1 MKLLTFT
8 EAAAFAGV
16 SVKTIHKH
24 VKLGKIETV
33 DSPFGRRIAESVLIP
48 YRDFLGARGN
58 TQEPLSDTEQKQSL
72 PTETIQEQLG
82 TPERNQVRAEENDR
96 ERERSV
102 PLEAHLAALAFAER
116 RILEAQS
123 QLDKERD
130 KAALAM
136 RMQLALEMTL
146 RQHQTVLGEQAESLA
161 EERARRLQSEARLEC
176 VPEVS
181 VADERD
187 QLEEENRRLQE
198 QFEADR
204 AELTEKLR
212 LAQSKVEW
220 MEQRVPRW
228 VRKLFRAG

>member
-33 DSPFGRRIAESVLIP
+33 DSPFGRRIAESVLTP
-48 YRDFLGARGN
+48 YREFWGTKGN
-58 TQEPLSDTEQKQSL
+58 TQEPLVDTEETQSL
-72 PTETIQEQLG
+72 PIDTAQEQLG
-82 TPERNQVRAEENDR
+82 APESNRQRTGENDR

-116 RILEAQS
+116 RILEAQA
-123 QLDKERD
+123 QLEKERD
-130 KAALAM
+130 KAALAG

-176 VPEVS
+176 VPEVFS
-181 VADERD
+181 PDERD
-187 QLEEENRRLQE
+187 ELETESRRLQE

-212 LAQSKVEW
+212 LTQSKVEW